1 MVDVPAQDLQAP
13 HNRATQIAAQVE
25 KFWIVEGVIYSHYLQ
40 LIATGGV
47 GVHGAH
53 VRGHVVGAVSLVQ
66 GQKLGHI
73 TVGVPAQDLQVPQH
87 HVTHIIAQVRK
98 KIWIVEAGNKSH
110 YFQ

>member
-1 MVDVPAQDLQAP
+1 M
-13 HNRATQIAAQVE
+13 
-25 KFWIVEGVIYSHYLQ
+25 IVERGHKDNYFQ
-40 LIATGGV
+40 FIATGGV